1 MIKKG
6 EFENIITF
14 GIGGSYEWPKLLQ
27 EYTDN
32 YLSKFNYFF
41 ISGPDKDEFN
51 TILKPLSGQKNF
63 YIFSSKSLST
73 DETLLCLKWLGRER
87 NSENSIVIT
96 ANSKKAVSI
105 GDWNRVM
112 ELIEE
117 LEIIEREDEFEVD
130 QWSET
135 WDY

>member
-1 MIKKG
+1 M
-6 EFENIITF
+6 E
-14 GIGGSYEWPKLLQ
+14 
-27 EYTDN
+27 
-32 YLSKFNYFF
+32 
-41 ISGPDKDEFN
+41 
-51 TILKPLSGQKNF
+51 
-63 YIFSSKSLST
+63 
-73 DETLLCLKWLGRER
+73 
-87 NSENSIVIT
+87 VI
-96 ANSKKAVSI
+96 AELKKAVSI

>member
-1 MIKKG
+1 MYLVKNSSWLLWKKFVNLT
-6 EFENIITF
+6 E
-14 GIGGSYEWPKLLQ
+14 
-27 EYTDN
+27 
-32 YLSKFNYFF
+32 
-41 ISGPDKDEFN
+41 
-51 TILKPLSGQKNF
+51 KNV
-63 YIFSSKSLST
+63 
-73 DETLLCLKWLGRER
+73 TLMEV
-87 NSENSIVIT
+87 IVEL
-96 ANSKKAVSI
+96 KKAVSI

>member
-1 MIKKG
+1 M
-6 EFENIITF
+6 
-14 GIGGSYEWPKLLQ
+14 
-27 EYTDN
+27 
-32 YLSKFNYFF
+32 
-41 ISGPDKDEFN
+41 
-51 TILKPLSGQKNF
+51 
-63 YIFSSKSLST
+63 
-73 DETLLCLKWLGRER
+73 TLMEV
-87 NSENSIVIT
+87 IVEL
-96 ANSKKAVSI
+96 KKAVSI